1 MHCIMLVPMSLYC
14 STTFMLTIRQLIQ
27 QYTECNSVTYTFCLF
42 SCIEHVEQFD
52 IGPKEYQELEVKP
65 VHSPAQLKSL
75 KEKAQSLNFGNTSTC
90 KLQRDNPRVHT
101 ILVVSYVVHGGY
113 THIVQEESRC
123 CIYMCTR
130 TSSPICSL
138 FKLLPEGV

>member
-1 MHCIMLVPMSLYC
+1 MHCIMLVPMSLYY
-14 STTFMLTIRQLIQ
+14 STIFMLTIRQLIQ
-27 QYTECNSVTYTFCLF
+27 QYIEYNSITYSFCLF
-42 SCIEHVEQFD
+42 SCID

-65 VHSPAQLKSL
+65 VHSPAQLESL
-75 KEKAQSLNFGNTSTC
+75 KEKAISLKFGNNSTH
-90 KLQRDNPRVHT
+90 KLHRDNTRVLT
-101 ILVVSYVVHGGY
+101 ILLVSYVVHGGY
-113 THIVQEESRC
+113 THTVQEESRC